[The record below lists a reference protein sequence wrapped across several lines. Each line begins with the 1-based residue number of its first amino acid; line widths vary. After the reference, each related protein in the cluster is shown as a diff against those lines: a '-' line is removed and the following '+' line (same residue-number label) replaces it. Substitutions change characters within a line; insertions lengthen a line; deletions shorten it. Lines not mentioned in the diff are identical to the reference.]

1 MKKTVQAKI
10 KKPSL
15 ILRREHIR
23 VLTSDELACVA
34 GGDRPPTGSDACAT
48 RSNQAQTC

>member
-10 KKPSL
+10 NKPSL
-15 ILRREHIR
+15 ILRREQIR
-23 VLTSDELACVA
+23 VLTSDELARAV
-34 GGDRPPTGSDACAT
+34 GGDRPTTGSDACAT